1 MQTIR
6 KKIHYQLPYTLEK
19 VHMEHMDLVGNR
31 LRILFEDGYYKGE
44 EKLEGKVF
52 FEDVDLEASELTIY
66 KIDGDKIKG
75 KRHDLVKFINKHDT
89 FDLEIIEETYN
100 DYISLYK
107 GIYHKGEKERE
118 FVLSIV
124 HTGHM
129 IYDTEG
135 ESVAVNQPVAPREE
149 PHVEDVAIHEE
160 TTFVTPTSADRY
172 LIKNTTR
179 EERLRIVKESL
190 GVDVDCE
197 GFDGG
202 LADMYDDY
210 VEGLKELSQINAEF
224 RGHYFKKD
232 EAIKR

>member
-6 KKIHYQLPYTLEK
+6 KKIQYQLPYTLEEA
-19 VHMEHMDLVGNR
+19 HMVHMDLVGNR
-31 LRILFEDGYYKGE
+31 LRVLFEDGFYKGE

-75 KRHDLVKFINKHDT
+75 KRHDLVKFIKKHDA

-100 DYISLYK
+100 DYLSLYK
-107 GIYHKGEKERE
+107 GIVHKGDKVKE

-124 HTGHM
+124 HTGNM

-135 ESVAVNQPVAPREE
+135 ESVAVNQPIAHKVEPQEE
-149 PHVEDVAIHEE
+149 VIIQQE

-179 EERLRIVKESL
+179 EERLKIVKESL

-210 VEGLKELSQINAEF
+210 IEGLKELSQINAEF